1 MVHNMSSIP
10 SPPSPKSPLGRYRL
24 LSPSASVRVSPF
36 CLSGMNFGR
45 GWDGEGSSQDE
56 AETVLDF
63 YYDHVCCLCNFIDT
77 ANNYQGGESERI
89 IGGWMARRHIRDQL
103 VIATKYSTNFRAEH
117 GEGEIMINS
126 TGNSA
131 KSLTTSVHTS
141 LENLQT
147 DYIDILYVHWWDQ
160 ATDFPELMQS
170 LNHLVAAGKVLYLG
184 ASNMPAWVVSRAN
197 EYARGHGLRPFS
209 IYQGR
214 WSAAS
219 RDIERDIAPMAL
231 SEGMAIVASG
241 AFSGPAFSTA
251 KHRAT
256 SKGRKP
262 TLTDNQLKLS
272 RALEAI
278 AGEKRTTLGC
288 IALAYVMQKQ
298 PYVFPLISNPTIGL
312 LERTLEAIIT
322 SLSKT
327 DMSRIEAAVP
337 FNPGFPLDLLF

>member
-1 MVHNMSSIP
+1 
-10 SPPSPKSPLGRYRL
+10 
-24 LSPSASVRVSPF
+24 
-36 CLSGMNFGR
+36 
-45 GWDGEGSSQDE
+45 
-56 AETVLDF
+56 
-63 YYDHVCCLCNFIDT
+63 
-77 ANNYQGGESERI
+77 
-89 IGGWMARRHIRDQL
+89 
-103 VIATKYSTNFRAEH
+103 
-117 GEGEIMINS
+117 
-126 TGNSA
+126 
-131 KSLTTSVHTS
+131 
-141 LENLQT
+141 
-147 DYIDILYVHWWDQ
+147 
-160 ATDFPELMQS
+160 
-170 LNHLVAAGKVLYLG
+170 
-184 ASNMPAWVVSRAN
+184 
-197 EYARGHGLRPFS
+197 
-209 IYQGR
+209 
-214 WSAAS
+214 
-219 RDIERDIAPMAL
+219 MAL